1 MMIEN
6 NTNTKEGEQVRC
18 IWKNIGLS
26 CRFVL
31 CRIPY
36 FETSAATG
44 ADVDKAVL
52 TLLDLVMK
60 RMEQCVDK
68 PPAEP
73 ANGNGATKLGDAQ
86 PNAKK
91 CACQMKRRYR
101 TTTSQCCSVVCPSS
115 HHIPS
120 SVYFILVIFDSMSLH
135 CFITPVLFKANI
147 QPCSPILVL
156 FLPLCLLVLPNV
168 ILTMKELY
176 PPLMDSYGNTV
187 SVGLPLEGN

>member
-1 MMIEN
+1 MVEN

-91 CACQMKRRYR
+91 CAC
-101 TTTSQCCSVVCPSS
+101 
-115 HHIPS
+115 
-120 SVYFILVIFDSMSLH
+120 
-135 CFITPVLFKANI
+135 
-147 QPCSPILVL
+147 
-156 FLPLCLLVLPNV
+156 
-168 ILTMKELY
+168 
-176 PPLMDSYGNTV
+176 
-187 SVGLPLEGN
+187 